1 MLVGWAKERA
11 MIPDLRISFHQMLRP
26 ANNRVRAEHFCR
38 TAQAAWRDER
48 GIAGVEFALIMSALC
63 FLLLNGADVARYAW
77 IRMQVENAAQVGAQA
92 AWKTCDPDK
101 LPVSTKCPELNGK
114 VTAAVQ
120 STSLGGNVQLQ
131 GAPTEGYYCLDTSNN
146 LQPVGT
152 VSSPP
157 SNCAATNR
165 ATLLPG
171 DYIKVDV
178 TYQYRPLINGFSIGG
193 YLRTPITETAFLR
206 LK

>member
-1 MLVGWAKERA
+1 
-11 MIPDLRISFHQMLRP
+11 MIPDLHTNPDARLRRI
-26 ANNRVRAEHFCR
+26 ANRFQEKRFGRAAR
-38 TAQAAWRDER
+38 AAWLDEK
-48 GIAGVEFALIMSALC
+48 GIAGVEFALIISALC
-63 FLLLNGADVARYAW
+63 FLLLNGADVARYAL

-92 AWKTCDPDK
+92 AWKACDPDK
-101 LPVSTKCPELNGK
+101 LPVSTKCPQLNAK

-120 STSLGGNVQLQ
+120 STSLGSNVQLQ
-131 GAPTEGYYCLDTSNN
+131 GTPTEGYYCLDTSNN

-152 VSSPP
+152 VTSPP

-171 DYIKVDV
+171 DYIKIDV

>member
-1 MLVGWAKERA
+1 
-11 MIPDLRISFHQMLRP
+11 MIRDSHMSFHPFPRP
-26 ANNRVRAEHFCR
+26 TGNCGWKKHFCWKAR
-38 TAQAAWRDER
+38 AAWHDER
-48 GIAGVEFALIMSALC
+48 GIAGVEFALIVSALC

-101 LPVSTKCPELNGK
+101 LPVSTKCPDLNGK

-120 STSLGGNVQLQ
+120 STSLGSNVQLQ
-131 GAPTEGYYCLDTSNN
+131 GTPTEGYYCLDTSNN

-157 SNCAATNR
+157 STCAATGR
-165 ATLLPG
+165 STLLPG